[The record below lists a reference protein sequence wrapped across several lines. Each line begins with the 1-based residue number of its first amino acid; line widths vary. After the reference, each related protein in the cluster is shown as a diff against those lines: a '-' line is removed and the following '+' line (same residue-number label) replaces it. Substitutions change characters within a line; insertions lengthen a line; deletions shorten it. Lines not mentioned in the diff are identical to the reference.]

1 MEMNL
6 FDLWA
11 PEHNISWFVWKR
23 KKGHMADCSRH
34 HVFSVD
40 LNLQEGSAPIGTDD
54 DQSSLRAQLER
65 WNRFAPFTNHDFI
78 WAGSFHCHAKCHA
91 GIGLFHPLIM
101 IFSSLDLFIVM
112 QHISL
117 SNRKQQIDD
126 ICKQGTVAMLDSWS
140 ATTLRK
146 KRRTRRRITSLIL
159 SPRRVRTSQSEL
171 RHCKNATTWSNI
183 PALQKSQNPHCHVL
197 LNPMNADFFRL
208 ILIELN

>member
-1 MEMNL
+1 
-6 FDLWA
+6 
-11 PEHNISWFVWKR
+11 
-23 KKGHMADCSRH
+23 MADCSRH

-65 WNRFAPFTNHDFI
+65 WNRFDPFTNHYFFFQLDLFI
-78 WAGSFHCHAKCHA
+78 VMLKCHA

-101 IFSSLDLFIVM
+101 IFSSLDLFIVIM
-112 QHISL
+112 LHISL

-171 RHCKNATTWSNI
+171 RHCKNATT
-183 PALQKSQNPHCHVL
+183 
-197 LNPMNADFFRL
+197 
-208 ILIELN
+208 

>member
-1 MEMNL
+1 
-6 FDLWA
+6 
-11 PEHNISWFVWKR
+11 
-23 KKGHMADCSRH
+23 MADCSRH

-78 WAGSFHCHAKCHA
+78 LAGSFHCHAKCHA

-112 QHISL
+112 LHISL

-140 ATTLRK
+140 ATTLRR

-171 RHCKNATTWSNI
+171 RHCKNATT
-183 PALQKSQNPHCHVL
+183 
-197 LNPMNADFFRL
+197 
-208 ILIELN
+208 